1 MTLKADAGVAQSGGT
16 GGFRVG
22 VDIGGTFTDCMVL
35 GAGHSLTPAKAPTTP
50 ANPAEGFFASIN
62 VAAQSLGMTMT
73 ELLARTD
80 RLSHGTTVATNAVIT
95 HTGAKVGLLTTRGHA
110 DTLKIKD
117 GSGRVTGIPAEFTL
131 HFPSAAE
138 PPMFVEHH
146 MTEEVSERIDFDGDI
161 ITPLD
166 EAALLE
172 AVDRLVEA
180 GAESLAVAYLWSV
193 ASPIHELRTE
203 ELIASRYPGIE
214 VSLSHRVAGVVGE
227 YQRTAATVVN
237 AYVAPL
243 MSRYTLE
250 IEDRAQ
256 ELGYQHPVLFMQCAG
271 GVVTGPEARRHP
283 VRTLMSGPV
292 GGVVGAAHFAA
303 LEGIGD
309 VITTDMGG
317 TTLDVSVVTRGLPL
331 LRDESVL
338 EQHLL
343 ALPSIDVQSVGA
355 GGGSIAWVDEMTG
368 TLRVGPQSAGADPGP
383 ACYGRGG
390 TLPTVTDADLLL
402 GVLDPNYFLG
412 GRLPLDRAKAEAAIR
427 SVADPLGMDLL
438 TCAAGIVEVVDARM
452 ADLIRSM
459 TLQQGLDPRNFTVYA
474 FGGGGGT
481 HAALY
486 TRNLGISEFVIPL
499 GDAASVWSAL
509 GIATADVLYTF
520 GRPLYETAPFD
531 PHTVARTFE
540 ELESQAREV
549 IEAEMSHVLDWELK
563 RFASC
568 KYGQQ
573 IFVVEAPVPAGEL
586 GSKQMETIVNSFEEL
601 YAERFGAEA
610 GYRQAGVQLT
620 RLNLRLIGHGEH
632 PHVPSV
638 NVAPRPAAAEAQK
651 GERDVYWQEHRGT
664 RQTKIWDGSKLG
676 CGDWIDGPG
685 VIEFPDSTVVVRP
698 GGSLALDSF
707 GNVRVQS
714 GDSTTRGMK
723 A

>member
-1 MTLKADAGVAQSGGT
+1 MVADTEQQEVA
-16 GGFRVG
+16 GGFRIG
-22 VDIGGTFTDCMVL
+22 VDIGGTFTDCVVL
-35 GAGHSLTPAKAPTTP
+35 GARGSLTPAKSSTTP
-50 ANPAEGFFASIN
+50 ANPAEGFFAAID
-62 VAAQSLGMTMT
+62 VAAQALGLTT
-73 ELLARTD
+73 SELLSRTE
-80 RLSHGTTVATNAVIT
+80 RLAHGTTVATNAVVT

-117 GSGRVTGIPAEFTL
+117 GSGRITGIPAEFTL
-131 HFPSAAE
+131 HFPSASE
-138 PPMFVEHH
+138 PPMFVEDG
-146 MTEEVSERIDFDGDI
+146 MTAEVSERIDFNGDVV
-161 ITPLD
+161 TPLD
-166 EAALLE
+166 EEELIAA
-172 AVDRLVEA
+172 ADRLVEA
-180 GAESLAVAYLWSV
+180 GAESLAIAYLWSV
-193 ASPIHELRTE
+193 KSPRHELRAE
-203 ELIASRYPGIE
+203 ELIAARHPDLE

-243 MSRYTLE
+243 MSRYTRE
-250 IEDRAQ
+250 IEQRAR
-256 ELGYQHPVLFMQCAG
+256 ELGYRHPVLFMQCAG

-283 VRTLMSGPV
+283 VRTLNSGPV
-292 GGVVGAAHFAA
+292 GGLVGAAHFAGR
-303 LEGIGD
+303 EGIGD

-331 LRDESVL
+331 LREEMVV

-343 ALPSIDVQSVGA
+343 ALPAIDVQSVGA
-355 GGGSIAWVDEMTG
+355 GGGSIAWVEEMTG
-368 TLRVGPQSAGADPGP
+368 ALRVGPQSAGADPGP

-390 TLPTVTDADLLL
+390 ILPTVTDADLVL
-402 GVLDPNYFLG
+402 GVLDPDYFLA

-427 SVADPLGMDLL
+427 SIADPLGMDVMA
-438 TCAAGIVEVVDARM
+438 CAAGIVEVVDARM

-520 GRPLYETAPFD
+520 GRPLNEAAPFNSD
-531 PHTVARTFE
+531 IVAHTFE
-540 ELESQAREV
+540 ELEDQARAV
-549 IEAEMSHVLDWELK
+549 IDSQVSHVRDWELR

-573 IFVVEAPVPAGEL
+573 IFVVEGPVPDGEL
-586 GSKQMETIVNSFEEL
+586 GSKQMDEIVDSFEEL

-620 RLNLRLIGHGEH
+620 HLTLRLVGHAEH
-632 PHVPSV
+632 PDVPAQRV
-638 NVAPRPAAAEAQK
+638 ETHPADPGSQK
-651 GERDVYWQEHRGT
+651 GERDVYWHEHRGT
-664 RQTKIWDGSKLG
+664 APTRIWDGSMLRR
-676 CGDWIDGPG
+676 GDWIEGPG
-685 VIEFPDSTVVVRP
+685 VIEFPDTTVVVRP
-698 GGSLALDSF
+698 GGSLTLDAF
-707 GNVRVQS
+707 GNVRVQTS
-714 GDSTTRGMK
+714 DPTTKGLK